1 LGFSGLI
8 QADEGGLMS
17 KRTRLILMMAAFLTV
32 GGGTSVWL
40 METLDAQS
48 VALPAETGDLSNAST
63 VEVKDA
69 SGTVVLNGHFVDVPE
84 DDDDLER
91 KAELKGSGAS
101 AAATGQAEVE
111 VSKENNRL
119 DQEVEVSVSN
129 LAPGAT
135 YALFI
140 DGKQLGTFQTNKNGR
155 GELELSTPAVK
166 AP

>member
-1 LGFSGLI
+1 
-8 QADEGGLMS
+8 MS
-17 KRTRLILMMAAFLTV
+17 KRTRLILLLCTLLTV
-32 GGGTSVWL
+32 GGVTSVWL
-40 METLDAQS
+40 ADTLDAQDL
-48 VALPAETGDLSNAST
+48 ALPADTGDLSNAST

-69 SGTVVLNGHFVDVPE
+69 SGTVVLSGHLVEMPE

-91 KAELKGSGAS
+91 KAELRGSGPS
-101 AAATGQAEVE
+101 AKATGRAEVE
-111 VSKENNRL
+111 VSKTNNRL

-135 YALFI
+135 FAVFI
-140 DGKQLGTFQTNKNGR
+140 DGKQLGTLQTNKNGS